1 MRAPIQTTPLLAART
16 SLVGARNA
24 AQSLTEYGFRE
35 VTVGIKVRRCK
46 PQLGVL
52 TGTTSHYNVSCVT
65 AHRGSLTPEA
75 GANSGYGIQP
85 PSFVKFQL
93 SYMWK
98 KPKPAAQDLSCSEPR
113 GSERDS

>member
-93 SYMWK
+93 SLHVEETK
-98 KPKPAAQDLSCSEPR
+98 TGSSGPKLFRTKGFRA
-113 GSERDS
+113 GF